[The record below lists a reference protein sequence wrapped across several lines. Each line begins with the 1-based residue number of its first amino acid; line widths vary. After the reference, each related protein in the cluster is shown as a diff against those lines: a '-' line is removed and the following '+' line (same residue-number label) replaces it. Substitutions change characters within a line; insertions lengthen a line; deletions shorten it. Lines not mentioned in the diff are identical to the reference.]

1 MDIKTFLVIFLS
13 ILLSAALLASGYL
26 YWQLETTPAPLP
38 IPAIVKIATPTPV
51 ENDTSIEIEL
61 FYLTMDHNQFV
72 IELRRVLQAD
82 TISGRIR
89 RAIEELLNTQKTPA
103 NLIAPIPEGTQLQSV
118 IWSDSDNCV
127 YISFSKELIENNPGH
142 ALSEW
147 AAIYCIVNTAAA
159 QSTAIEDVQ
168 ILVDG
173 ETIDNPTLNW
183 DWSRPFQPDFTFVRY
198 STAQSAIR

>member
-1 MDIKTFLVIFLS
+1 MDIKTFLVLFLS

-38 IPAIVKIATPTPV
+38 IPEIEKISNPTPI
-51 ENDTSIEIEL
+51 ESDTSIEIEL
-61 FYLTMDHNQFV
+61 FYLTLDHNQFV
-72 IELRRVLQAD
+72 IDTRRVLKAD

-89 RAIEELLNTQKTPA
+89 RAIEELLNTQKNPV

-118 IWSDSDNCV
+118 IWSDSDNRV

-147 AAIYCIVNTAAA
+147 ASIYCIVNTVAA
-159 QSTAIEDVQ
+159 QSTAVEDVQ

-173 ETIDNPTLNW
+173 ETIDNPSLNW
-183 DWSRPFQPDFTFVRY
+183 DWSRPYQPDFTFVRY
-198 STAQSAIR
+198 STAQGATR